1 MSSATFSA
9 QKDARVPTEPT
20 VPSESS
26 PKAPLVEENTPLVE
40 EMGEGLF
47 FACHSKAM
55 REIRCMVDLIAQTN
69 LPVLILGETGAGKEV
84 MVRLIHH
91 LSLRR
96 NRPFL
101 KVNCAALPSE
111 LLESEL
117 FGYEAGAFTG
127 ATRPTAGKFEA
138 CHKGTLLLDEI
149 AEMPPG
155 PQAKLL
161 QVLQDGEYCRL
172 GSSKPIRVDVRVLAA
187 TNVDIVRAIKT
198 KRFREDLYY
207 RLNAFS
213 IQVPPLRDRIED
225 IPVLLQHFIRTQ
237 SRHLG
242 CESLPVSAD
251 LLKACLR
258 YSWPGNARE
267 LENFVKR
274 YLIVRDERKAVV
286 QLLPE
291 TYRGNAHAETSTST
305 FSMKATDLKS
315 LVRGLKQQAER
326 QAIIGALELA
336 SGNRK
341 DAARILN
348 ISSRALIYKM
358 REYGI
363 DGAKAN
369 YPMALSA

>member
-1 MSSATFSA
+1 MSGATSSSLA
-9 QKDARVPTEPT
+9 SHKEPCT
-20 VPSESS
+20 AVALDPAAGSGE
-26 PKAPLVEENTPLVE
+26 PVPLVEQI
-40 EMGEGLF
+40 GEGSF
-47 FACHSKAM
+47 FVCHSAAM
-55 REIRCMVDLIAQTN
+55 REVRRMVDLIAQTN
-69 LPVLILGETGAGKEV
+69 LPVLILGETGAGKEAV
-84 MVRLIHH
+84 VRLIHQV
-91 LSLRR
+91 SLRR
-96 NRPFL
+96 SRPLL
-101 KVNCAALPSE
+101 KVNCAALPAE

-127 ATRPTAGKFEA
+127 ATKTTVGKFEA
-138 CHKGTLLLDEI
+138 CHKGTFLLDEI

-198 KRFREDLYY
+198 RKFREDLYY

-213 IQVPPLRDRIED
+213 LHVPPLRERMED
-225 IPVLLQHFIRTQ
+225 IPVLLQHFIALQ
-237 SRHLG
+237 SEALG
-242 CESLPVSAD
+242 CEPLPVTAD
-251 LLKACLR
+251 LLEACLR
-258 YSWPGNARE
+258 YSWPGNVRE

-274 YLIVRDERKAVV
+274 YLIVRDEGKAIVH
-286 QLLPE
+286 LLPSVH
-291 TYRGNAHAETSTST
+291 RSVAVPQTSTST

-326 QAIIGALELA
+326 QAIVGALEL
-336 SGNRK
+336 SRGNRK

-348 ISSRALIYKM
+348 ISPRALIYKM

-369 YPMALSA
+369 YPTELSA

>member
-1 MSSATFSA
+1 MSSAPCSSSAA
-9 QKDARVPTEPT
+9 QKEEP
-20 VPSESS
+20 VPSAPAPVPISS
-26 PKAPLVEENTPLVE
+26 EQHPLVEEI
-40 EMGEGLF
+40 GDGLF
-47 FACHSKAM
+47 FICHSRAM
-55 REIRCMVDLIAQTN
+55 REIRCMVDLVAQTN

-84 MVRLIHH
+84 IVRLIHH
-91 LSLRR
+91 VSLRR

-101 KVNCAALPSE
+101 KVNCAALPAE

-117 FGYEAGAFTG
+117 FGYEQGAFTG
-127 ATRPTAGKFEA
+127 ATKQTPGKFEVS
-138 CHKGTLLLDEI
+138 HKGTILLDEI

-172 GSSKPIRVDVRVLAA
+172 GSAKPIRVDVRVLAA

-198 KRFREDLYY
+198 RKFRDDLYY

-213 IQVPPLRDRIED
+213 LQVPPLRERMED
-225 IPVLLQHFIRTQ
+225 IPVLLQHFITTQ
-237 SRHLG
+237 SAALG
-242 CESLPVSAD
+242 CEPLHVSGD

-258 YSWPGNARE
+258 YSWPGNVRE

-274 YLIVRDERKAVV
+274 YLIVRDERKAIAHL
-286 QLLPE
+286 QPE
-291 TYRGNAHAETSTST
+291 LHRGSYGAQSSTST

-315 LVRGLKQQAER
+315 LVRGLKEQAER
-326 QAIIGALELA
+326 QAILGALEL
-336 SGNRK
+336 SRGNRK

-358 REYGI
+358 HEYGI
-363 DGAKAN
+363 DGAKEN
-369 YPMALSA
+369 YPAELSA

>member
-1 MSSATFSA
+1 MSGATSSSSAAPKEIS
-9 QKDARVPTEPT
+9 QP
-20 VPSESS
+20 VPSEPATVSGGQI
-26 PKAPLVEENTPLVE
+26 PLIETI
-40 EMGEGLF
+40 GADSF
-47 FACHSKAM
+47 FVCHSPAM
-55 REIRCMVDLIAQTN
+55 REVRCMVDLIAQTN

-84 MVRLIHH
+84 VVRLIHH
-91 LSLRR
+91 VSLRR

-101 KVNCAALPSE
+101 KVNCAALPAE

-127 ATRPTAGKFEA
+127 ASKATAGKFEA
-138 CHKGTLLLDEI
+138 CHKGTILLDEI
-149 AEMPPG
+149 AEMPPA

-198 KRFREDLYY
+198 KKFREDLYY

-213 IQVPPLRDRIED
+213 LQVPPLRERIED
-225 IPVLLQHFIRTQ
+225 IPVLLQHFIGVQ
-237 SRHLG
+237 AAVLG
-242 CESLPVSAD
+242 CQPLPVSPE
-251 LLKACLR
+251 LLKTCLR
-258 YSWPGNARE
+258 YSWPGNVRE

-274 YLIVRDERKAVV
+274 YLIVRDERKAVAY
-286 QLLPE
+286 LMPE
-291 TYRGNAHAETSTST
+291 ARRSSAPPQTATST

-326 QAIIGALELA
+326 QAIMGALEL
-336 SGNRK
+336 SHGNRK

-363 DGAKAN
+363 DGSRSDFPAE
-369 YPMALSA
+369 LSA

>member
-1 MSSATFSA
+1 MSGGTCPSSMAEKEGNTLSAASPAALAPEQIPIVEKTGE
-9 QKDARVPTEPT
+9 DA
-20 VPSESS
+20 
-26 PKAPLVEENTPLVE
+26 
-40 EMGEGLF
+40 F
-47 FACHSKAM
+47 FVCHSPAM

-69 LPVLILGETGAGKEV
+69 LPVLILGETGTGKEAV
-84 MVRLIHH
+84 VRLIHH
-91 LSLRR
+91 VLLGRKL
-96 NRPFL
+96 PFL

-127 ATRPTAGKFEA
+127 ATKATAGKFEA

-149 AEMPPG
+149 AEMPPA

-172 GSSKPIRVDVRVLAA
+172 GSAKPIRVDVRVLAA
-187 TNVDIVRAIKT
+187 TNVDIARAIKT
-198 KRFREDLYY
+198 RKFREDLYY

-213 IQVPPLRDRIED
+213 IQVPPLRERMED
-225 IPVLLQHFIRTQ
+225 IPVLLQHFIAVQ
-237 SRHLG
+237 SDVLG
-242 CESLPVSAD
+242 CEPLPVSAD

-258 YSWPGNARE
+258 YSWPGNVRE

-274 YLIVRDERKAVV
+274 YLIVRDERKAISH
-286 QLLPE
+286 LMPE
-291 TYRGNAHAETSTST
+291 SYRGTYPSQSSTST

-315 LVRGLKQQAER
+315 LVRGLKEQAER
-326 QAIIGALELA
+326 QAILGALEL
-336 SGNRK
+336 SHGNRK

-363 DGAKAN
+363 DGAKDK
-369 YPMALSA
+369 YPTDQSA

>member
-1 MSSATFSA
+1 MSGSTSTSSATQPELYISTA
-9 QKDARVPTEPT
+9 PQSVGHSVEQI
-20 VPSESS
+20 
-26 PKAPLVEENTPLVE
+26 PLVEEV
-40 EMGEGLF
+40 GAGSF
-47 FACHSKAM
+47 FVCHSRAM
-55 REIRCMVDLIAQTN
+55 REVRCMVDLVAQTN

-84 MVRLIHH
+84 IVRLIHH
-91 LSLRR
+91 VSLRR

-127 ATRPTAGKFEA
+127 ATRGTAGKFEA
-138 CHKGTLLLDEI
+138 CHKGTILLDEI

-172 GSSKPIRVDVRVLAA
+172 GSTKPIRVDVRVLAA

-198 KRFREDLYY
+198 RRFREDLYY

-213 IQVPPLRDRIED
+213 LQVPPLCERMED
-225 IPVLLQHFIRTQ
+225 IPVLLQHFIGVQ
-237 SRHLG
+237 AIVLG
-242 CESLPVSAD
+242 CEPLPVSPE

-258 YSWPGNARE
+258 YSWPGSVRE

-274 YLIVRDERKAVV
+274 YLIVRDERKAVAH
-286 QLLPE
+286 LLPPQ
-291 TYRGNAHAETSTST
+291 YRGNPSSQSATTT

-315 LVRGLKQQAER
+315 LVRGLKEQAER
-326 QAIIGALELA
+326 QAIIGALEL
-336 SGNRK
+336 SRGNRK

-363 DGAKAN
+363 DGAKDK
-369 YPMALSA
+369 YPAALSA

>member
-1 MSSATFSA
+1 MSSATCSSSAA
-9 QKDARVPTEPT
+9 QKEACEPSVRDLT
-20 VPSESS
+20 TGSTDQFPV
-26 PKAPLVEENTPLVE
+26 VEQI
-40 EMGEGLF
+40 GEGSLF
-47 FACHSKAM
+47 VCHSRAM
-55 REIRCMVDLIAQTN
+55 REIRCMVDLVAQTN
-69 LPVLILGETGAGKEV
+69 LPVLILGETGVGKEV
-84 MVRLIHH
+84 VVRLIHH
-91 LSLRR
+91 VSLRR

-101 KVNCAALPSE
+101 KVNCAALPAE

-127 ATRPTAGKFEA
+127 ANKATAGKFEA
-138 CHKGTLLLDEI
+138 CHKGTILLDEI

-172 GSSKPIRVDVRVLAA
+172 GSAKPIRVDVRVLAA
-187 TNVDIVRAIKT
+187 TNVDIARAIKAR
-198 KRFREDLYY
+198 KFREDLYY

-213 IQVPPLRDRIED
+213 LQIPPLRERMED
-225 IPVLLQHFIRTQ
+225 IPVLLQHFIAAQ
-237 SRHLG
+237 SALLG
-242 CESLPVSAD
+242 CEPLPVSAD

-258 YSWPGNARE
+258 YSWPGNVRE

-274 YLIVRDERKAVV
+274 YLIVRDERKALLH
-286 QLLPE
+286 LLPE
-291 TYRGNAHAETSTST
+291 THGGSYSSQGSNST

-315 LVRGLKQQAER
+315 LVRGLKEQAER
-326 QAIIGALELA
+326 QAILGALEL
-336 SGNRK
+336 SHGNRK

-363 DGAKAN
+363 EGAKSS
-369 YPMALSA
+369 YPTQLSA

>member
-1 MSSATFSA
+1 MSGATSPSSAA
-9 QKDARVPTEPT
+9 QKEACVSVAPGPVAVSIQPVP
-20 VPSESS
+20 V
-26 PKAPLVEENTPLVE
+26 VEAI
-40 EMGEGLF
+40 GEDSF
-47 FACHSKAM
+47 FVCHSAAM
-55 REIRCMVDLIAQTN
+55 REVRCMVDLIAQTN

-84 MVRLIHH
+84 VVRLIHH
-91 LSLRR
+91 VSLRR
-96 NRPFL
+96 SRPFL
-101 KVNCAALPSE
+101 KVNCAALPAE

-127 ATRPTAGKFEA
+127 ANKGTPGKFEA
-138 CHKGTLLLDEI
+138 CHKGTILLDEI

-172 GSSKPIRVDVRVLAA
+172 GSAKPIRVDVRVLAA

-198 KRFREDLYY
+198 RKFREDLYY

-213 IQVPPLRDRIED
+213 LQVPPLRERIED
-225 IPVLLQHFIRTQ
+225 IPVLLQHFIGGQ
-237 SRHLG
+237 SSVLG
-242 CESLPVSAD
+242 CQPLEISPE
-251 LLKACLR
+251 LLRTCLR
-258 YSWPGNARE
+258 YSWPGNVRE

-274 YLIVRDERKAVV
+274 YLIVRDERKAVSY
-286 QLLPE
+286 LMPE
-291 TYRGNAHAETSTST
+291 AHRASSVPQTTTST

-326 QAIIGALELA
+326 QAIMGALEL
-336 SGNRK
+336 SHGNRK

-348 ISSRALIYKM
+348 TSSRALIYKM

-363 DGAKAN
+363 EGSRAD
-369 YPMALSA
+369 YPTELSA

>member
-1 MSSATFSA
+1 MSGASSSSSAVQKVTSVSTFPI
-9 QKDARVPTEPT
+9 DIEPISDH
-20 VPSESS
+20 V
-26 PKAPLVEENTPLVE
+26 PLVEQI
-40 EMGEGLF
+40 GEGSF
-47 FACHSKAM
+47 FVCHSPAM
-55 REIRCMVDLIAQTN
+55 RELRCMVDLVAQTT

-84 MVRLIHH
+84 IVRLIHH
-91 LSLRR
+91 VSLRR
-96 NRPFL
+96 SRPFL

-127 ATRPTAGKFEA
+127 ATKATAGKFEA
-138 CHKGTLLLDEI
+138 CHKGTILLDEI
-149 AEMPPG
+149 AEMPPA

-172 GSSKPIRVDVRVLAA
+172 GSAKPVRVDVRVLAA
-187 TNVDIVRAIKT
+187 TNVDIARAIKT
-198 KRFREDLYY
+198 RKFREDLYY

-213 IQVPPLRDRIED
+213 IQVPPLRERMED
-225 IPVLLQHFIRTQ
+225 IPVLLQHFIAIQ
-237 SRHLG
+237 SAVLG
-242 CESLPVSAD
+242 CEPLPVSAD

-258 YSWPGNARE
+258 YSWPGNVRE

-274 YLIVRDERKAVV
+274 FLIVRDERKAISH
-286 QLLPE
+286 LIPE
-291 TYRGNAHAETSTST
+291 SYRAGYSQQSSTST

-315 LVRGLKQQAER
+315 LVRGLKEQAER
-326 QAIIGALELA
+326 QAILGALEL
-336 SGNRK
+336 SHGNRK

-363 DGAKAN
+363 DGAKEN
-369 YPMALSA
+369 YPVNVSE

>member
-1 MSSATFSA
+1 MSSATCSSSAA
-9 QKDARVPTEPT
+9 QKEASMSTASAPVPVSTEP
-20 VPSESS
+20 VP
-26 PKAPLVEENTPLVE
+26 LIEEI
-40 EMGEGLF
+40 GDGLF
-47 FACHSKAM
+47 FVCQSRAM
-55 REIRCMVDLIAQTN
+55 REVRCMVDLVAQTN
-69 LPVLILGETGAGKEV
+69 LPVLILGETGTGKEV
-84 MVRLIHH
+84 IVRLIHYV
-91 LSLRR
+91 SLRR

-127 ATRPTAGKFEA
+127 ATKPTAGKFEV
-138 CHKGTLLLDEI
+138 CHKGTILLDEI

-172 GSSKPIRVDVRVLAA
+172 GSAKPIRVDVRVLAA
-187 TNVDIVRAIKT
+187 TNVDIIRAIKT
-198 KRFREDLYY
+198 RKFRDDLYY

-213 IQVPPLRDRIED
+213 VQIPPLRERIDD
-225 IPVLLQHFIRTQ
+225 IPVLLQHFIRVQ
-237 SRHLG
+237 SAALG
-242 CESLPVSAD
+242 CEPLPITPD
-251 LLKACLR
+251 LLEACLR
-258 YSWPGNARE
+258 YSWPGNIRE

-274 YLIVRDERKAVV
+274 YLVMRDEGKAIVHLMP
-286 QLLPE
+286 Q
-291 TYRGNAHAETSTST
+291 TYRRSSAPETSTST

-326 QAIIGALELA
+326 QAIIGALEL
-336 SGNRK
+336 SRGNRK

-363 DGAKAN
+363 EGSKDS
-369 YPMALSA
+369 YPTELSA

>member
-1 MSSATFSA
+1 MSGATCPSSTSEKEGNTLSATGPALS
-9 QKDARVPTEPT
+9 
-20 VPSESS
+20 SEQI
-26 PKAPLVEENTPLVE
+26 PIVEKTGE
-40 EMGEGLF
+40 EAF
-47 FACHSKAM
+47 FICHSPAM
-55 REIRCMVDLIAQTN
+55 REIRCMVDLIAQTT
-69 LPVLILGETGAGKEV
+69 LPVLILGETGTGKEAV
-84 MVRLIHH
+84 VRLIHH
-91 LSLRR
+91 VSLRKKL
-96 NRPFL
+96 PFL

-127 ATRPTAGKFEA
+127 ATKATAGKFEA

-149 AEMPPG
+149 AEMPPA

-172 GSSKPIRVDVRVLAA
+172 GSAKPIRVDVRVLAA

-198 KRFREDLYY
+198 KKFREDLYY

-213 IQVPPLRDRIED
+213 IQVPPLRERIED
-225 IPVLLQHFIRTQ
+225 IPVLLQYFIKTQ
-237 SRHLG
+237 SAALS
-242 CESLPVSAD
+242 CEPLPISPD

-258 YSWPGNARE
+258 YSWPGNVRE

-274 YLIVRDERKAVV
+274 YLIVRDEQKAVV
-286 QLLPE
+286 HLLPE
-291 TYRGNAHAETSTST
+291 AYRGRACPQTSTST

-315 LVRGLKQQAER
+315 LVKGLKEQAER
-326 QAIIGALELA
+326 QAIVGALEI
-336 SGNRK
+336 SRGNRK

-363 DGAKAN
+363 EGAKED
-369 YPMALSA
+369 YPTELSA

>member
-1 MSSATFSA
+1 MSSAIC
-9 QKDARVPTEPT
+9 
-20 VPSESS
+20 PSPAVQHGSPVLVRPDPVESGEQI
-26 PKAPLVEENTPLVE
+26 PLVEEI
-40 EMGEGLF
+40 GGGLSF
-47 FACHSKAM
+47 VCHSPAM
-55 REIRCMVDLIAQTN
+55 REIRSMVDLIAQTN

-84 MVRLIHH
+84 VVRLIHH
-91 LSLRR
+91 VSLRR

-101 KVNCAALPSE
+101 KVNCAALPAE

-127 ATRPTAGKFEA
+127 ATKATAGKFEA
-138 CHKGTLLLDEI
+138 CHKGTILLDEI

-161 QVLQDGEYCRL
+161 QVLQDGEFCRL
-172 GSSKPIRVDVRVLAA
+172 GSAKPIRVDVRVLAA

-198 KRFREDLYY
+198 RKFREDLYY

-213 IQVPPLRDRIED
+213 LQVPPLCHRVED
-225 IPVLLQHFIRTQ
+225 IPILLQHFIGVQ
-237 SRHLG
+237 SAVLG
-242 CESLPVSAD
+242 CEPLSASAD
-251 LLKACLR
+251 LLNACLR
-258 YSWPGNARE
+258 YSWPGNVRE

-274 YLIVRDERKAVV
+274 YLIVRDERKALAY
-286 QLLPE
+286 LLPE
-291 TYRGNAHAETSTST
+291 AYRGNSSPQTSTSA

-326 QAIIGALELA
+326 QAIMGALEL
-336 SGNRK
+336 SRGNRK
-341 DAARILN
+341 DAASILN

-363 DGAKAN
+363 EGAKGS
-369 YPMALSA
+369 YPTELSA

>member
-1 MSSATFSA
+1 MV
-9 QKDARVPTEPT
+9 QKHI
-20 VPSESS
+20 
-26 PKAPLVEENTPLVE
+26 PLVEDI
-40 EMGEGLF
+40 GEGCF
-47 FACHSKAM
+47 FVCHSRAM
-55 REIRCMVDLIAQTN
+55 REVRCMVDLVAQTN

-84 MVRLIHH
+84 VVRLIHH
-91 LSLRR
+91 VSLRK

-101 KVNCAALPSE
+101 KVNCAALPAE

-127 ATRPTAGKFEA
+127 ATKATAGKFEA
-138 CHKGTLLLDEI
+138 CNKGTILLDEI
-149 AEMPPG
+149 AEMPPE

-172 GSSKPIRVDVRVLAA
+172 GSAKPIRVDVRVLAA
-187 TNVDIVRAIKT
+187 TNVDIARAIRT
-198 KRFREDLYY
+198 KKFREDLYY

-213 IQVPPLRDRIED
+213 LQIPPLRERIED
-225 IPVLLQHFIRTQ
+225 IPVLLQHFISAQ
-237 SRHLG
+237 AAVLG
-242 CESLPVSAD
+242 CEPLPLTPD

-258 YSWPGNARE
+258 YSWPGNVRE

-274 YLIVRDERKAVV
+274 YLIVRDEKKAVAH
-286 QLLPE
+286 LLPE
-291 TYRGNAHAETSTST
+291 TYRASSSQQSATST

-315 LVRGLKQQAER
+315 LVRGLKEQAER
-326 QAIIGALELA
+326 QAIIGALEL
-336 SGNRK
+336 SRGNRK

-363 DGAKAN
+363 DGAKEN
-369 YPMALSA
+369 YPTELSA

>member
-1 MSSATFSA
+1 MSSATCSSSA
-9 QKDARVPTEPT
+9 TPKEVSLLVAPGPVAIA
-20 VPSESS
+20 SEQV
-26 PKAPLVEENTPLVE
+26 PLVEEI
-40 EMGEGLF
+40 GEGLF
-47 FACHSKAM
+47 FVCHSRAM
-55 REIRCMVDLIAQTN
+55 REVRCMVDLVAQTN

-84 MVRLIHH
+84 VVRLIHH
-91 LSLRR
+91 VSLRR
-96 NRPFL
+96 SRSFL

-127 ATRPTAGKFEA
+127 ANKSTAGKFEA
-138 CHKGTLLLDEI
+138 CHKGTILLDEI

-172 GSSKPIRVDVRVLAA
+172 GSAKPIRVDVRVLAA

-198 KRFREDLYY
+198 RKFRDDLYY

-213 IQVPPLRDRIED
+213 IQIPPLRERMED
-225 IPVLLQHFIRTQ
+225 IPVLLQHFITAQ
-237 SRHLG
+237 SAALG
-242 CESLPVSAD
+242 CEPLPLSAD

-258 YSWPGNARE
+258 YSWPGNVRE

-274 YLIVRDERKAVV
+274 YLIVRDERKAIAHL
-286 QLLPE
+286 QPE
-291 TYRGNAHAETSTST
+291 GYRNSYSSQSSTST

-315 LVRGLKQQAER
+315 LVRGLKEQAER
-326 QAIIGALELA
+326 QAIVGALEL
-336 SGNRK
+336 SRGNRK

-363 DGAKAN
+363 DGAKEN
-369 YPMALSA
+369 YPTELSA

>member
-1 MSSATFSA
+1 MSGATWSSSAAHKEACVSVA
-9 QKDARVPTEPT
+9 PAPANVSTE
-20 VPSESS
+20 V
-26 PKAPLVEENTPLVE
+26 PLVEEIA
-40 EMGEGLF
+40 EGLCF
-47 FACHSKAM
+47 VCQSRAM
-55 REIRCMVDLIAQTN
+55 REVRCMVDLVAQTN

-84 MVRLIHH
+84 IVRLIHH
-91 LSLRR
+91 VSLRR

-101 KVNCAALPSE
+101 KVNCAALPAE

-127 ATRPTAGKFEA
+127 ATRATAGKFEA
-138 CHKGTLLLDEI
+138 CHKGTILLDEI
-149 AEMPPG
+149 AEMPPE

-172 GSSKPIRVDVRVLAA
+172 GTAKPIRVDVRVLAA
-187 TNVDIVRAIKT
+187 TNVDIIRAIRT

-213 IQVPPLRDRIED
+213 LQVPPLRERMED
-225 IPVLLQHFIRTQ
+225 IPVLLQHFIKTQ
-237 SRHLG
+237 SVALG
-242 CESLPVSAD
+242 CEPLPVSAD

-258 YSWPGNARE
+258 YSWPGNVRE

-274 YLIVRDERKAVV
+274 YLIVRDERKAVTH
-286 QLLPE
+286 LMPE
-291 TYRGNAHAETSTST
+291 AYRASSSAQSSTST

-315 LVRGLKQQAER
+315 LVRGLKEQAER
-326 QAIIGALELA
+326 QAIIGALEL
-336 SGNRK
+336 SRGNRK

-369 YPMALSA
+369 HSTELLA

>member
-1 MSSATFSA
+1 MSATSSSSAV
-9 QKDARVPTEPT
+9 QKEASLPLTPICSNGS
-20 VPSESS
+20 SEQV
-26 PKAPLVEENTPLVE
+26 PLVEQI
-40 EMGEGLF
+40 GEKF
-47 FACHSKAM
+47 FFVCHSRAM
-55 REIRCMVDLIAQTN
+55 RELRCMVDLVAQTT

-84 MVRLIHH
+84 VVRLIHH
-91 LSLRR
+91 VSLRR

-127 ATRPTAGKFEA
+127 ATKATAGKFEA
-138 CHKGTLLLDEI
+138 CHKGTILLDEI
-149 AEMPPG
+149 AEMPPA

-172 GSSKPIRVDVRVLAA
+172 GSAKPIRVDVRVLAA
-187 TNVDIVRAIKT
+187 TNVEIARAIKT
-198 KRFREDLYY
+198 RKLREDLYY

-213 IQVPPLRDRIED
+213 IQVPPLRERMED
-225 IPVLLQHFIRTQ
+225 IPVLLQHFIAVQ
-237 SRHLG
+237 STVLG
-242 CESLPVSAD
+242 CEPLPVSAD

-258 YSWPGNARE
+258 YSWPGNVRE

-274 YLIVRDERKAVV
+274 FLIVRDEHKAISHLV
-286 QLLPE
+286 PE
-291 TYRGNAHAETSTST
+291 SYRSGSPSQSSTST

-315 LVRGLKQQAER
+315 LVRGLKEQAER
-326 QAIIGALELA
+326 QAIVGALEL
-336 SGNRK
+336 SRGNRK

-369 YPMALSA
+369 YPIDLPA

>member
-1 MSSATFSA
+1 MSGPTSSSAG
-9 QKDARVPTEPT
+9 QKCAHELANNISVSPEPIP
-20 VPSESS
+20 V
-26 PKAPLVEENTPLVE
+26 APLIEEI
-40 EMGEGLF
+40 GEGLF
-47 FACHSKAM
+47 FAYHSKAM
-55 REIRCMVDLIAQTN
+55 REVRCMVDLIAQTN
-69 LPVLILGETGAGKEV
+69 LPVLILGETGTGKEV
-84 MVRLIHH
+84 VVRLIHY

-127 ATRPTAGKFEA
+127 ATRSTAGKFEA

-172 GSSKPIRVDVRVLAA
+172 GSAKPIRVDVRVLAA
-187 TNVDIVRAIKT
+187 TNVDIMRAIRT
-198 KRFREDLYY
+198 KKFREDLYY

-213 IQVPPLRDRIED
+213 VQVPPLRERIED
-225 IPVLLQHFIRTQ
+225 IPVLLQHFMGVQ
-237 SRHLG
+237 SAVLCCKSLG
-242 CESLPVSAD
+242 ISAE
-251 LLKACLR
+251 LLRAAIR
-258 YSWPGNARE
+258 YSWPGNVRE

-274 YLIVRDERKAVV
+274 YLIVRDEGKAIS

-291 TYRGNAHAETSTST
+291 GGYRSTPCAQTATST

-336 SGNRK
+336 HGNRK

-363 DGAKAN
+363 DGEKAN
-369 YPMALSA
+369 YAAGFSA

>member
-1 MSSATFSA
+1 
-9 QKDARVPTEPT
+9 
-20 VPSESS
+20 
-26 PKAPLVEENTPLVE
+26 
-40 EMGEGLF
+40 
-47 FACHSKAM
+47 
-55 REIRCMVDLIAQTN
+55 MVDLISQTS

-84 MVRLIHH
+84 IVRLIHH
-91 LSLRR
+91 LSLRK
-96 NRPFL
+96 NRPLL

-127 ATRPTAGKFEA
+127 ATRATVGKFEA
-138 CHKGTLLLDEI
+138 CHKGTILLDEI
-149 AEMPPG
+149 AEMPPA

-172 GSSKPIRVDVRVLAA
+172 GSAKPIRADVRVLAA

-198 KRFREDLYY
+198 KKFRDDLYY

-213 IQVPPLRDRIED
+213 LNIPPLRERIDD
-225 IPVLLQHFIRTQ
+225 IPVLLQHFIKVQ
-237 SRHLG
+237 AAVLH
-242 CESLPVSAD
+242 CEPLPVTPD
-251 LLKACLR
+251 LLEACLR
-258 YSWPGNARE
+258 YPWPGNIRE

-274 YLIVRDERKAVV
+274 YLVVRDEGKAIVH
-286 QLLPE
+286 LLPH
-291 TYRGNAHAETSTST
+291 AHRSIPLPETSTST

-326 QAIIGALELA
+326 QAIIGALEV
-336 SGNRK
+336 SRGNRK

-363 DGAKAN
+363 EGAKVDF
-369 YPMALSA
+369 PPELSA

>member
-1 MSSATFSA
+1 MSGATCPSSAGEREGNTLSA
-9 QKDARVPTEPT
+9 TSPVLSSEQVPLIEKTGEDAYFV
-20 VPSESS
+20 
-26 PKAPLVEENTPLVE
+26 
-40 EMGEGLF
+40 
-47 FACHSKAM
+47 CHSPAM

-69 LPVLILGETGAGKEV
+69 LPVLILGETGTGKEAV
-84 MVRLIHH
+84 VRLIHH
-91 LSLRR
+91 VSLRR
-96 NRPFL
+96 KLPFL

-127 ATRPTAGKFEA
+127 ATKATAGKFEA

-149 AEMPPG
+149 AEMPSA

-172 GSSKPIRVDVRVLAA
+172 GSAKPIRVDVRVLAA

-198 KRFREDLYY
+198 KKFREDLYY

-213 IQVPPLRDRIED
+213 IQVPPLRERIED
-225 IPVLLQHFIRTQ
+225 IPVLLQHFIKTQ
-237 SRHLG
+237 STALN
-242 CESLPVSAD
+242 CEPLPISPD

-258 YSWPGNARE
+258 YSWPGNIRE

-274 YLIVRDERKAVV
+274 YLIVRDEQKAVV
-286 QLLPE
+286 HLHPE
-291 TYRGNAHAETSTST
+291 GYRGRTCPQTSTST

-315 LVRGLKQQAER
+315 LVKGLKQQAER
-326 QAIIGALELA
+326 QAILGALEI
-336 SGNRK
+336 SRGNRK

-358 REYGI
+358 REYAI
-363 DGAKAN
+363 EGAKED
-369 YPMALSA
+369 YPSELSA

>member
-1 MSSATFSA
+1 MSGASGLSSATGKELRLPDLSE
-9 QKDARVPTEPT
+9 TLII
-20 VPSESS
+20 PSEST
-26 PKAPLVEENTPLVE
+26 PFIEEI
-40 EMGEGLF
+40 GEGVF
-47 FACHSKAM
+47 FVCQSPAM
-55 REIRCMVDLIAQTN
+55 REVRCMVDLVAQTS

-84 MVRLIHH
+84 IVRLIHH
-91 LSLRR
+91 VSLRR
-96 NRPFL
+96 NKSFL

-127 ATRPTAGKFEA
+127 ATKPTAGKFEA
-138 CHKGTLLLDEI
+138 CNKGTILLDEI
-149 AEMPPG
+149 AEMPPA

-172 GSSKPIRVDVRVLAA
+172 GSAKSVRVDVRVLAA
-187 TNVDIVRAIKT
+187 TNVDIMRAIKT
-198 KRFREDLYY
+198 RKFREDLYY

-213 IQVPPLRDRIED
+213 IQIPPLRQRIED
-225 IPVLLQHFIRTQ
+225 IPVLLQHFIGIQ
-237 SRHLG
+237 STILG
-242 CESLPVSAD
+242 CEPLPVSAA
-251 LLKACLR
+251 LLRACLR
-258 YSWPGNARE
+258 YSWPGNVRE

-274 YLIVRDERKAVV
+274 YLIVRDERNAIAH
-286 QLLPE
+286 LMPE
-291 TYRGNAHAETSTST
+291 GYAQSSSPQASSST

-326 QAIIGALELA
+326 QAIMGALEL
-336 SGNRK
+336 SHGNRK

-363 DGAKAN
+363 DGPSAN
-369 YPMALSA
+369 YPTELSA

>member
-1 MSSATFSA
+1 MSGATSSSSAAQPELCASTAPKSTGHSA
-9 QKDARVPTEPT
+9 EHI
-20 VPSESS
+20 
-26 PKAPLVEENTPLVE
+26 PLVEDI
-40 EMGEGLF
+40 GEGCF
-47 FACHSKAM
+47 FVCHSRAM
-55 REIRCMVDLIAQTN
+55 REVRCMVDLVAQTN

-84 MVRLIHH
+84 VVRLIHH
-91 LSLRR
+91 VSLRK

-101 KVNCAALPSE
+101 KVNCAALPAE

-127 ATRPTAGKFEA
+127 ATKATAGKFEA
-138 CHKGTLLLDEI
+138 CNKGTILLDEI
-149 AEMPPG
+149 AEMPPE

-172 GSSKPIRVDVRVLAA
+172 GSAKPIRVDVRVLAA
-187 TNVDIVRAIKT
+187 TNVDIARAIRT
-198 KRFREDLYY
+198 KKFREDLYY

-213 IQVPPLRDRIED
+213 LQIPPLRERIED
-225 IPVLLQHFIRTQ
+225 IPVLLQHFIGVQ
-237 SRHLG
+237 SSVLG
-242 CESLPVSAD
+242 CQPLEISPE
-251 LLKACLR
+251 LLRTCLR
-258 YSWPGNARE
+258 YSWPGNVRE

-274 YLIVRDERKAVV
+274 YLIVRDERKAVSY
-286 QLLPE
+286 LMPE
-291 TYRGNAHAETSTST
+291 AHRASSVPQTTTST

-326 QAIIGALELA
+326 QAIIGALEL
-336 SGNRK
+336 SHGNRK

-363 DGAKAN
+363 EGSRAD
-369 YPMALSA
+369 YPTELSA

>member
-1 MSSATFSA
+1 MSGAPCSSSAA
-9 QKDARVPTEPT
+9 QREAPEASPFTLAGD
-20 VPSESS
+20 SS
-26 PKAPLVEENTPLVE
+26 TSVPLVEAI
-40 EMGEGLF
+40 GDGLF
-47 FACHSKAM
+47 FACHSQAM

-96 NRPFL
+96 SHPFL
-101 KVNCAALPSE
+101 KVNCAALPAE

-127 ATRPTAGKFEA
+127 ATKATAGKFEA
-138 CHKGTLLLDEI
+138 CHKGTILLDEI
-149 AEMPPG
+149 AEMPPA

-172 GSSKPIRVDVRVLAA
+172 GSAKPIRVDVRVLAA
-187 TNVDIVRAIKT
+187 TNVDIARAIKT

-213 IQVPPLRDRIED
+213 LQVPPLRERMED
-225 IPVLLQHFIRTQ
+225 IPVLLQHFISVHSTV
-237 SRHLG
+237 LG
-242 CESLPVSAD
+242 CEPLPVSAD

-258 YSWPGNARE
+258 YSWPGNVRE

-274 YLIVRDERKAVV
+274 YLIVRDERKAVL
-286 QLLPE
+286 QLLPDS
-291 TYRGNAHAETSTST
+291 YRKSSNPESSTGT
-305 FSMKATDLKS
+305 FAMKATDLKS

-336 SGNRK
+336 HGNRK

-358 REYGI
+358 QEYGI

-369 YPMALSA
+369 YPTELSA